1 MESNELYTTGASAT
15 RSGVYV
21 GGTPGLSS
29 PNQLVGLAATVSVT
43 LDQTASGAGLV
54 LFASRPATDRAT
66 RLVQIRRGSFE
77 RLGNAWRALADR

>member
-1 MESNELYTTGASAT
+1 MESNELCTTGASAT

-29 PNQLVGLAATVSVT
+29 PNQLVGLAASVSVT
-43 LDQTASGAGLV
+43 LDQTAGGAGLV
-54 LFASRPATDRAT
+54 LFASQPATDRAT
-66 RLVQIRRGSFE
+66 RLAQIRRGSFE